1 MDGVAGK
8 RLLVLGGGIAS
19 YDLVKTAR
27 QMGVY
32 TIVTDFETGGVSK
45 EIADETAMISTVDID
60 ALVALVKEKK
70 IDGVFSGPSEFNLQN
85 VIRVCEKAGLPCSID
100 AEVWRNCANK
110 DYFKRFCR
118 EYGVDCTPEYDISED
133 STDAELKALDYPI
146 IVKPVDSCSSNGVT
160 TCRDWTAVRD
170 ACRNARSKSGR
181 GKIIVEKF
189 IENSGEVF
197 TVRYLF
203 KNGEPVPY
211 IMLDDYVAEPK
222 GKELFGRFLYTPS
235 KYSAYYLEHMDAN
248 VRKMLKGMGMNKG
261 NAFIQA
267 LPYKG
272 KIYFHE
278 MGPRLSGGM
287 VFKLAEP
294 LVGINGMK
302 GMIRY
307 ALGAEPY
314 TDEAV
319 ENICL
324 LGNPKAATQISIVL
338 NPGKIG
344 KIIGLEKAKSEPLVT
359 DFLQYYKEGD
369 VVREKVMGTL
379 GQIFGR
385 FTVASDSPEEAVNAL
400 LRIQDTIEIYNIDG
414 EKMNTNV
421 FDPQRLTHM
430 E

>member
-1 MDGVAGK
+1 M
-8 RLLVLGGGIAS
+8 VLGGGIAS
-19 YDLVKTAR
+19 YDLVKTAKE
-27 QMGVY
+27 MGVY
-32 TIVTDFETGGVSK
+32 TIVTDYDNGGAAK
-45 EIADETAMISTVDID
+45 EIANETAMISTADID
-60 ALVALVKEKK
+60 TLVELVKEKN

-100 AEVWRNCANK
+100 MDIWRNCANK

-118 EYGVDCTPEYDISED
+118 EYGVDCTPEYDISEN
-133 STDAELKALDYPI
+133 STDAQLQALDYPI
-146 IVKPVDSCSSNGVT
+146 IVKPVDSSSSTGVT
-160 TCRDWTAVRD
+160 TCRDWTTVRD
-170 ACRNARSKSGR
+170 ACRYARSKSGR
-181 GKIIVEKF
+181 GNIIVEKF

-203 KNGEPVPY
+203 QNGEPVPY

-222 GKELFGRFLYTPS
+222 GKGLFGRFIYAPS

-248 VRKMLKGMGMNKG
+248 VRKMLKGMGMCKG

-314 TDEAV
+314 SDEAV
-319 ENICL
+319 KNICL
-324 LGNPKAATQISIVL
+324 LGNRRVSAQISVVL

-344 KIIGLEKAKSEPLVT
+344 RIEGLEKAKSEPLVI

-369 VVREKVMGTL
+369 VVREEIVGTL
-379 GQIFGR
+379 GQLFGR
-385 FTVASDSPEEAVNAL
+385 FTVTTDSPQEAVDAL
-400 LRIQDTIEIYNIDG
+400 LRIQQTIEIFDTDG
-414 EKMNTNV
+414 NKMNTNI
-421 FDPQRLTHM
+421 FDPQRLKHM